1 MRHIR
6 PLRGKSPLR
15 LLIWVVPLLLSGSCS
30 RDSCLVMPEAPE
42 CSLQPDLAD
51 PPLRVTPSRM
61 SVTAGGSLQ
70 VSASPRHSGQPVVLQ
85 QGAQQVALGSLDS
98 SGQLQK
104 VLTPSELASLQLG
117 SAEVRIAQQ
126 PETAPLRLYLVP
138 QFPPSTTAE
147 RLVKND
153 SSTTIPDSPV
163 WIGILSNKSLI
174 TLNYYDDGVLKQRI
188 YEYYYGGNIDI
199 NKQTKYNYTS
209 NQYPNISSP
218 GTAITSS
225 KILFSGYEPND
236 TRMNFSR
243 LTICTIANIC
253 SSIMESRPFSKVASL
268 TSEPLGRLFAGLFEA
283 SAQARAYSDDKLSQ
297 AVAIEGTPG
306 ALTAQPGALTLGE
319 LDGSGGPDL
328 AVYYAG
334 TGQVAVFLQS
344 AGKLS
349 YSATYSQALESEARR
364 VATATA
370 AAVTMADLDGD
381 GLADAAIGSEDKLAL
396 IINQGDG
403 TFKTVQTLTIPPSLV
418 PLASVAIGDL
428 SADQP
433 ANSKSTADLAIA
445 SRDKQRIGVFI
456 NTATY

>member
-6 PLRGKSPLR
+6 PLRGKSPVR

-51 PPLRVTPSRM
+51 SPLRVTPSRM
-61 SVTAGGSLQ
+61 SVTTGGSLQ
-70 VSASPRHSGQPVVLQ
+70 VSASPRYSGQPVVLQ
-85 QGAQQVALGSLDS
+85 QGAQQVALGPLDS

-104 VLTPSELASLQLG
+104 VLTPSELTNLQLG
-117 SAEVRIAQQ
+117 SADVRVAQQ

-174 TLNYYDDGVLKQRI
+174 TLNYYDDGVLKQRLN
-188 YEYYYGGNIDI
+188 EYTFDGNINI
-199 NKQTKYNYTS
+199 IKPIRYTYS
-209 NQYPNISSP
+209 TNQFPNIKNFGISINSDRLIIP
-218 GTAITSS
+218 S
-225 KILFSGYEPND
+225 YEPND
-236 TRMNFSR
+236 TRMNYTR
-243 LTICTIANIC
+243 LTTCVIG
-253 SSIMESRPFSKVASL
+253 SSCASAMESRPFSKVASL
-268 TSEPLGRLFAGLFEA
+268 TSEPLGRLFAGVFEA

-297 AVAIEGTPG
+297 AVAIEGTPA
-306 ALTAQPGALTLGE
+306 ALTAQPVAVTVGE
-319 LDGSGGPDL
+319 IDGSGGPDL

-349 YSATYSQALESEARR
+349 YSAAYSQALEGEARR
-364 VATATA
+364 VATATV

-381 GLADAAIGSEDKLAL
+381 GLADAAVGSEDKLAL

-403 TFKTVQTLTIPPSLV
+403 TFKTVQTITIPPSLV

>member
-1 MRHIR
+1 MRQIR

-15 LLIWVVPLLLSGSCS
+15 LLLWVVPLLLSGSCS

-61 SVTAGGSLQ
+61 SVSAGGSLQ

-85 QGAQQVALGSLDS
+85 QGAQQVALGALDS

-104 VLTPSELASLQLG
+104 VITPSELARLQLG

-174 TLNYYDDGVLKQRI
+174 TLNYYDDGVLKQRLN
-188 YEYYYGGNIDI
+188 EYNFDGNINI
-199 NKQTKYNYTS
+199 IKPIRYTYS
-209 NQYPNISSP
+209 TNQFPNIKNFGISTNSDRFIISS
-218 GTAITSS
+218 
-225 KILFSGYEPND
+225 YEPND
-236 TRMNFSR
+236 TRMNYTR
-243 LTICTIANIC
+243 LTTCVIG
-253 SSIMESRPFSKVASL
+253 SSCASAMESRPFSKVASL
-268 TSEPLGRLFAGLFEA
+268 TSEPQGRLFAGLFEA

-297 AVAIEGTPG
+297 AVAMEGTPG
-306 ALTAQPGALTLGE
+306 ALTAQPVAVTLGE

-349 YSATYSQALESEARR
+349 YSAAYSQALESEARR

-403 TFKTVQTLTIPPSLV
+403 TFKTVQTLAIPPSLV

-433 ANSKSTADLAIA
+433 ASSKSTADLAIA

>member
-1 MRHIR
+1 
-6 PLRGKSPLR
+6 
-15 LLIWVVPLLLSGSCS
+15 
-30 RDSCLVMPEAPE
+30 
-42 CSLQPDLAD
+42 
-51 PPLRVTPSRM
+51 
-61 SVTAGGSLQ
+61 
-70 VSASPRHSGQPVVLQ
+70 
-85 QGAQQVALGSLDS
+85 
-98 SGQLQK
+98 
-104 VLTPSELASLQLG
+104 
-117 SAEVRIAQQ
+117 
-126 PETAPLRLYLVP
+126 
-138 QFPPSTTAE
+138 
-147 RLVKND
+147 
-153 SSTTIPDSPV
+153 
-163 WIGILSNKSLI
+163 
-174 TLNYYDDGVLKQRI
+174 
-188 YEYYYGGNIDI
+188 
-199 NKQTKYNYTS
+199 
-209 NQYPNISSP
+209 
-218 GTAITSS
+218 
-225 KILFSGYEPND
+225 
-236 TRMNFSR
+236 
-243 LTICTIANIC
+243 
-253 SSIMESRPFSKVASL
+253 MESRPFSKVASL

>member
-6 PLRGKSPLR
+6 SLRGKSPVR

-268 TSEPLGRLFAGLFEA
+268 TSEPQGRLFAGLFEA

-306 ALTAQPGALTLGE
+306 ALTAQPVAVTLGE

-349 YSATYSQALESEARR
+349 YSAAYSQALESEARR

-396 IINQGDG
+396 IINQGDS

-418 PLASVAIGDL
+418 PLSSVAIGDL

>member
-1 MRHIR
+1 MRHLR

-30 RDSCLVMPEAPE
+30 RDSCLVTPEAPE
-42 CSLQPDLAD
+42 CSLQPDLAE

-85 QGAQQVALGSLDS
+85 QGAQQVALGMLDS
-98 SGQLQK
+98 GGQLQK
-104 VLTPSELASLQLG
+104 VLTPSELANLQLG

-174 TLNYYDDGVLKQRI
+174 TLNYYDDGVLKQGI
-188 YEYYYGGNIDI
+188 DEYVFRGNIDI
-199 NKQTKYNYTS
+199 EKSPRYAIST
-209 NQYPNISSP
+209 NQYPSNTRP
-218 GTAITSS
+218 GIALNST
-225 KILFSGYEPND
+225 KFSFCSFEPND
-236 TRMNFSR
+236 TKMNYTRITS
-243 LTICTIANIC
+243 CTVGDSCIRA
-253 SSIMESRPFSKVASL
+253 MESRPFSKVASL
-268 TSEPLGRLFAGLFEA
+268 SSEPLGRLFAGLFEA
-283 SAQARAYSDDKLSQ
+283 SAQVRAYSDDKLSQ

-306 ALTAQPGALTLGE
+306 ALTAQPVAVTVGE

-344 AGKLS
+344 AGRLS
-349 YSATYSQALESEARR
+349 YSAAYSQALESEARR
-364 VATATA
+364 VAATTA

-381 GLADAAIGSEDKLAL
+381 GLADAAVGSEDKLAL

-418 PLASVAIGDL
+418 PIASVAIGDL

>member
-6 PLRGKSPLR
+6 PLRGKSPVR
-15 LLIWVVPLLLSGSCS
+15 LLIGVVPLLLSGSCS

-51 PPLRVTPSRM
+51 PPLRVTPSRI

-70 VSASPRHSGQPVVLQ
+70 VSASPRNSGQPVVLQ

-104 VLTPSELASLQLG
+104 VVTPSELASLQLG
-117 SAEVRIAQQ
+117 NAEVRIAQQ

-138 QFPPSTTAE
+138 QYPPSTTAE

-174 TLNYYDDGVLKQRI
+174 TLNYYDDGVLSQRTN
-188 YEYYYGGNIDI
+188 EYSFGGNIDMI
-199 NKQTKYNYTS
+199 KPPKYRYNE
-209 NQYPNISSP
+209 NQFPGSSATGIAIS
-218 GTAITSS
+218 TNTIYLA
-225 KILFSGYEPND
+225 GYKPND
-236 TRMNFSR
+236 TRMNYTR
-243 LTICTIANIC
+243 LTTCVIG
-253 SSIMESRPFSKVASL
+253 SSCASAMESRPFSKVASL

-283 SAQARAYSDDKLSQ
+283 SAQVRAYSDDKLSQ
-297 AVAIEGTPG
+297 AVPIEGTPG
-306 ALTAQPGALTLGE
+306 ALTAQPVAVTIGE

-328 AVYYAG
+328 AVFYAG

-349 YSATYSQALESEARR
+349 YSAAYSQALESEARR
-364 VATATA
+364 AATVTA

-381 GLADAAIGSEDKLAL
+381 GLADAAVGSEDKLAL